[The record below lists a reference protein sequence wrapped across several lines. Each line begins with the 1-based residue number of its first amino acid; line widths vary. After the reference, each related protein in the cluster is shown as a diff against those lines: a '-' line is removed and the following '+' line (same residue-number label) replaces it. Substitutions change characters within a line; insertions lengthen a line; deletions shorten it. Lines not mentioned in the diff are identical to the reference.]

1 MMLHYTLRC
10 IALISLIGQV
20 QVSTLKTQAETKRAS
35 GEKRTHL
42 LSAEGT
48 HSAEPKSLHQCCT
61 SVHAADV
68 HELHVHIHEGI

>member
-10 IALISLIGQV
+10 IALISLIGQNTWQV
-20 QVSTLKTQAETKRAS
+20 QVSTLKTQAETKRA
-35 GEKRTHL
+35 RDT
-42 LSAEGT
+42 EGT